1 MSLPRRKAQFVCC
14 FCRQPLIRRTSWL
27 QHVFLRQEVYQCSE
41 PTCGAS
47 FNATAELTHLAS
59 PTGHPNA
66 PACSLPETP
75 AYLRR
80 LAQQVHQKNLATNQM
95 DLLAEPAEELAE

>member
-1 MSLPRRKAQFVCC
+1 MSLHRRKAQFSCC
-14 FCRQPLIRRTSWL
+14 FCGRPLIRRTSWL

-59 PTGHPNA
+59 PTGKPDA
-66 PACSLPETP
+66 PPCSLPETP

-80 LAQQVHQKNLATNQM
+80 LAQQVNERNMATRQM
-95 DLLAEPAEELAE
+95 HLLDDQDKEIAQ